1 MVRGFRWVWLVL
13 NVVGIITT
21 VLGMLGVI
29 GLMDFEGGLTMFI
42 AGTSLIMLSAV
53 IVFYDAFKLGLL
65 KGPETKDEAES
76 PVEEEQDNGD
86 D

>member
-1 MVRGFRWVWLVL
+1 MVKGFRWVWLVL
-13 NVVGIITT
+13 NAVGIITT

-29 GLMDFEGGLTMFI
+29 GLMDLKGGLAMFI
-42 AGTSLIMLSAV
+42 AGASLITLSAV

-65 KGPETKDEAES
+65 KEPETKDEEES
-76 PVEEEQDNGD
+76 PVEEEQENGD